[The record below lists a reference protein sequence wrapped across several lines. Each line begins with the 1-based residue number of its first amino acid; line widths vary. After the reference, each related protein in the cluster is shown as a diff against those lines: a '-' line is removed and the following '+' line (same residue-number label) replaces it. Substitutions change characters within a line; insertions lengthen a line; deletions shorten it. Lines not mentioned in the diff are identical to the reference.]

1 MQTKYHIEITQKA
14 LEGYF
19 SEKALTTIITANIR
33 QDRFEYQL
41 GHDYIHFDGSAF
53 DPGFEYLANQEEMV
67 IRHLKLAEYEPAWE
81 AFGRQL
87 HSWQDFYSH
96 SNYVKLWQRDHRGTS
111 PDEIS
116 INDQNIL
123 DFSEL
128 KSGKNYGLVELLALL
143 PILSKLIKPLMPS
156 DSHAKMNLD
165 SPASGD
171 DFYFAYWA
179 AFKQTEAAY
188 ANIVQSLSELDD
200 RQYMIHRFRDQ

>member
-1 MQTKYHIEITQKA
+1 MQTKYHIEITQKS

-19 SEKALTTIITANIR
+19 SEKALATIVTANIK

-53 DPGFEYLANQEEMV
+53 EPGFEYLANQMQMV
-67 IRHLKLAEYEPAWE
+67 IRHLKQAEYKSAWE
-81 AFGRQL
+81 AFGRHL

-96 SNYVKLWQRDHRGTS
+96 SNYVKLWQKDHENS
-111 PDEIS
+111 APDEIS
-116 INDQNIL
+116 INDKKIL
-123 DFSEL
+123 DHPEL
-128 KSGKNYGLVELLALL
+128 RSGKNYGLVELLALL

-179 AFKQTEAAY
+179 ASKQTEAAY
-188 ANIVQSLSELDD
+188 ASIVQSLSVLEGGQDLISCFND
-200 RQYMIHRFRDQ
+200 R